1 MAPPATFAESMAL
14 QEVMISSP
22 PDIKNN
28 INDAAPTG
36 SRRVFKSTGPAFVPI
51 SGVYGG
57 HLLGQ
62 SAYAAYKTVDKSF
75 YCHSITGHFLVGGKP
90 KTPFVYTVE
99 TLRQGKTYC
108 TRSVQVRQPTSQNN
122 SLLDSEVIFVAT
134 VSFKTVEPRGLESQL
149 PPPEGLERWVS
160 NPRGREIAP
169 AVDVP
174 SWIEFTKVKGMRPFY
189 TAVDLRKV
197 DVEEENRSR
206 PLHEHRKVQIYK
218 PVGPFPPEEQSC
230 LSICTHIYASDRN
243 GMFAVTA
250 PHNASDNIIHTGS
263 LSHTLIF
270 HANPEKLLFPD
281 TAVGEE
287 GYFNPSSWT
296 VLEQLGDS
304 ASEGRGLIRSR
315 IWSADGV
322 LLASVMQDALI
333 RVRVDNGEK
342 AAGKDN
348 KRKPTFSESLK
359 SML

>member
-1 MAPPATFAESMAL
+1 MAPPATFVESMAL

-22 PDIKNN
+22 PDIKPTSSN

-36 SRRVFKSTGPAFVPI
+36 ARRVFKSTGPAFVPI
-51 SGVYGG
+51 YGVYGG

-90 KTPFVYTVE
+90 KIPFIYTVE

-108 TRSVQVRQPTSQNN
+108 TRNVQVRQPSPTDPRP
-122 SLLDSEVIFVAT
+122 LDSEVIFIAT
-134 VSFKTVEPRGLESQL
+134 VSFKTVEPRGLESQV
-149 PPPEGLERWVS
+149 PPPKELKQWVS

-174 SWIEFTKVKGMRPFY
+174 SWLEFTKRKGMRSFY

-206 PLHEHRKVQIYK
+206 PLHEYRK
-218 PVGPFPPEEQSC
+218 
-230 LSICTHIYASDRN
+230 YASDRN
-243 GMFAVTA
+243 GMFAVTG

-270 HANPEKLLFPD
+270 HANPDKLIFSN
-281 TAVGEE
+281 TSEGEE
-287 GYFNPSSWT
+287 EDNPSSWT
-296 VLEQLGDS
+296 ILEQLGDS

-315 IWSADGV
+315 IWSADGT

-342 AAGKDN
+342 VDR
-348 KRKPTFSESLK
+348 RKPTFSESLK
-359 SML
+359 I

>member
-1 MAPPATFAESMAL
+1 MAPPATFVDSMAL

-22 PDIKNN
+22 PDIKPTASD

-36 SRRVFKSTGPAFVPI
+36 GRRVFKSTGPAFVPI
-51 SGVYGG
+51 YGVYGG

-90 KTPFVYTVE
+90 KIPFIYTVE
-99 TLRQGKTYC
+99 TVRQGKTYC
-108 TRSVQVRQPTSQNN
+108 TRHVQVRQPSPIDPRP
-122 SLLDSEVIFVAT
+122 LDSDVIFVAT

-149 PPPEGLERWVS
+149 PSPKELKQWVS
-160 NPRGREIAP
+160 NPKGCEIAP

-174 SWIEFTKVKGMRPFY
+174 SWIEFTKQKGMRPFY

-197 DVEEENRSR
+197 DVEEENKSR

-218 PVGPFPPEEQSC
+218 PVGSFPPEEQSC

-243 GMFAVTA
+243 GMFAVTG

-270 HANPEKLLFPD
+270 HANPDKLLFSN
-281 TAVGEE
+281 VGEE
-287 GYFNPSSWT
+287 DNPSSWT

-315 IWSADGV
+315 IWSADGT

-333 RVRVDNGEK
+333 RVRVDNEEK
-342 AAGKDN
+342 WTGKIDR
-348 KRKPTFSESLK
+348 RKPTFSETLK